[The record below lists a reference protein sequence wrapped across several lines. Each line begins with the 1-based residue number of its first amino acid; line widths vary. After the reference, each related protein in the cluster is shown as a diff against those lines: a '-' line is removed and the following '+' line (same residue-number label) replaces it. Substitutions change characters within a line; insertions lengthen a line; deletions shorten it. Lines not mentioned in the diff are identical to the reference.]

1 MKEKNHSLDIIITN
15 WQNYFYNNL
24 TLNVWK
30 KIAKIL
36 PLNNFEFNMF
46 RILKND
52 INFILDNYDK
62 K

>member
-46 RILKND
+46 RTVKND

>member
-46 RILKND
+46 RIVKND